1 MSDERNLLQAKAMDF
16 GFDNIFGEGPT
27 PTPSALGPRPEELGE
42 LTDSQYLH
50 LQDEVDGRISSLSNV
65 DGMNV

>member
-1 MSDERNLLQAKAMDF
+1 MDY

-27 PTPSALGPRPEELGE
+27 PTPSALGPRPEIGELGE